1 MTNTTN
7 LPNQTSDDAKLVY
20 QKKVKAEFDKLNAQI
35 DELKAK
41 ANQAKADTSVEY
53 NSLMEELYAK
63 RDAAELKLQELQKAG
78 EDAWQEV
85 QTGFEQAWNQLD
97 QSLKAAVSKFQ

>member
-1 MTNTTN
+1 MTTTTN
-7 LPNQTSDDAKLVY
+7 LPNQTSDNGKLAY
-20 QKKVKAEFDKLNAQI
+20 QQKVKAELDKLNAQI

-53 NSLMEELYAK
+53 HSLMEEIYAK

-78 EDAWQEV
+78 EDAWQEI
-85 QTGFEQAWNQLD
+85 QTGFEKAWHQLD
-97 QSLKAAVSKFQ
+97 QSLAAAMAKFQ